1 MLFVLFQN
9 KMNMKLHTKFIGLL
23 SLCVVILGIDA
34 KGQGATSVTPS
45 ATGDRQFK
53 MDTIFSAHPIRED
66 DKMYQLSVWRR
77 IDLREKYNQPLYG
90 SGDTKNDGIVN
101 HIYKAIVEDN
111 ALEVFGDDKF
121 TRPLSISEFQENF
134 WIAANGDSIFVKQL
148 YYLDFMEDFVFDK
161 HHSQIKF
168 DVKYIELVMPSQTNA
183 NAGQKTIGFIRFK
196 DFYNHFMDHPEA
208 KWLIFQNTAKVLT
221 YDQVFDQRLFRSV
234 VRRYTNPDNAYIA
247 DLVKPGH
254 PNPEL
259 QAFLNS
265 LEFEYK
271 LLDFENGL
279 WEW

>member
-1 MLFVLFQN
+1 
-9 KMNMKLHTKFIGLL
+9 MNMKLYSKIVGLFSLGLSLL
-23 SLCVVILGIDA
+23 SIESHA
-34 KGQGATSVTPS
+34 QATSVSP
-45 ATGDRQFK
+45 AGTGDRQFK
-53 MDTIFSAHPIRED
+53 MDTVFSAHPIRED
-66 DKMYQLSVWRR
+66 DKMYQISVWRR

-90 SGDTKNDGIVN
+90 SGDTKSDGVVN
-101 HIYKAIVEDN
+101 QIYKAIVEDN
-111 ALEVFGDDKF
+111 ALEVFADDKF
-121 TRPLSISEFQENF
+121 TQPLSISDFQSNF
-134 WIAANGDSIFVKQL
+134 WLAANGDSIFVKQL

-183 NAGQKTIGFIRFK
+183 NAGQKTIGYVRFK
-196 DFYNHFMDHPEA
+196 DFYYHFKDHPEA
-208 KWLIFQNTAKVLT
+208 KWLIFQNTAKNLT

-234 VRRYTNPDNAYIA
+234 VRRYTNPDNAYVA
-247 DLVKPGH
+247 DLVNSSH